1 MGLGAT
7 ELYLAAG
14 PAQGDAYLRDAAQW
28 AYAYTTGK
36 GADQD
41 SFNLYDV
48 AALMDAELADALQ
61 AAGVTAPGTY
71 RVGPAHLLGDLHD
84 QLTIGIGGM
93 AHDPFA
99 LADPSR
105 WADTASHALGY
116 AITARLYDRVAG
128 GRTYEAFGQ
137 HQLDWALGTNAWGS
151 SFVVGAGSVFPHCLQ
166 HQVANLAGSLSGRGP
181 ILAGA
186 TVGGPTGAA
195 NVRQL
200 GAPDGYRRCP
210 ARGADPF
217 AQFDGHRAAYR
228 DDVRSAATSEPTD
241 DASALALLAFSLW
254 RG

>member
-1 MGLGAT
+1 
-7 ELYLAAG
+7 
-14 PAQGDAYLRDAAQW
+14 
-28 AYAYTTGK
+28 
-36 GADQD
+36 
-41 SFNLYDV
+41 
-48 AALMDAELADALQ
+48 
-61 AAGVTAPGTY
+61 
-71 RVGPAHLLGDLHD
+71 
-84 QLTIGIGGM
+84 M
-93 AHDPFA
+93 ARDPFV

-105 WADTASHALGY
+105 WADTVSHALGY

-128 GRTYEAFGQ
+128 GRTYEAYGQ

-166 HQVANLAGSLSGRGP
+166 HQVANLSGSLNGRGS

-195 NVRQL
+195 DVRHL

-210 ARGADPF
+210 ARGSGPF

-228 DDVRSAATSEPTD
+228 DDARSAATSEPTD